1 MKRAPHTFA
10 TQEKRLTALERRSPS
25 RVDLSDLTDAEL
37 DELEAY
43 VIAME
48 NSSQ

>member
-1 MKRAPHTFA
+1 MRRPPHSFA
-10 TQEKRLTALERRSPS
+10 TQEKRLAILERRSPP

-43 VIAME
+43 VIALE
-48 NSSQ
+48 TPPQ